1 MEAGETSLGG
11 LEMLNCYRNNCSETA
26 VKLFSFA
33 DVCDTCSGVH
43 MSTLVYTVWNRQETD
58 QGGWASRCD

>member
-11 LEMLNCYRNNCSETA
+11 LEMREVMNCYRDNCSETA

-33 DVCDTCSGVH
+33 DVHVCDTCSGVC
-43 MSTLVYTVWNRQETD
+43 M
-58 QGGWASRCD
+58 

>member
-11 LEMLNCYRNNCSETA
+11 LEMREVMNCYRDNCSETA

-33 DVCDTCSGVH
+33 DVILV
-43 MSTLVYTVWNRQETD
+43 LVYICEHTCVHCME
-58 QGGWASRCD
+58 